1 MARFSWNV
9 SSGGRSHTSCWR
21 LPSTRAM
28 RRLKAGPPPQ
38 GAKPATATRPLVGY
52 SRPASILSVVVLPAP
67 FGPRNAT
74 ISPGSIRN
82 VTSRTACTSRYR
94 GRRSARR
101 APRSPGSRTFTW
113 NVLLNRSASTIGGM
127 GVREIY
133 PGTPGVWP
141 QQPLLAGPAWPGYI
155 PGVVTTTRLLA
166 DRRHG
171 IDRRVVPRRSTLE
184 RRGRP
189 QRDPSLEGPGEHLR
203 NALQLLNE
211 LPFVGEP
218 VFGAAVSRLRRALE
232 LLEKPH

>member
-1 MARFSWNV
+1 
-9 SSGGRSHTSCWR
+9 
-21 LPSTRAM
+21 M
-28 RRLKAGPPPQ
+28 RRLNGGPPVQ
-38 GAKPATATRPLVGY
+38 GTNPAASTRPLVGY
-52 SRPASILSVVVLPAP
+52 RSPASILSVVVLPAP

-113 NVLLNRSASTIGGM
+113 NVLLNRSASTIDGM
-127 GVREIY
+127 RVREIY

-141 QQPLLAGPAWPGYI
+141 QPPLLAGPAWPGYI
-155 PGVVTTTRLLA
+155 PGVVTTPRLLA
-166 DRRHG
+166 D
-171 IDRRVVPRRSTLE
+171 
-184 RRGRP
+184 RP

-203 NALQLLNE
+203 NALQLLSQ

-218 VFGAAVSRLRRALE
+218 VFDAGVSRLRRALE
-232 LLEKPH
+232 LLEKRH

>member
-1 MARFSWNV
+1 MRNRRIASWAVTSSPKVGSSRNR
-9 SSGGRSHTSCWR
+9 SGGRCSSDATSSHF
-21 LPSTRAM
+21 M
-28 RRLKAGPPPQ
+28 R
-38 GAKPATATRPLVGY
+38 
-52 SRPASILSVVVLPAP
+52 SP

-113 NVLLNRSASTIGGM
+113 NVLLNRSASTIDGM

-171 IDRRVVPRRSTLE
+171 VDRRVVPRRLAVAGAPRERRAVVDRRRGAERRSTLE

>member
-1 MARFSWNV
+1 
-9 SSGGRSHTSCWR
+9 
-21 LPSTRAM
+21 M
-28 RRLKAGPPPQ
+28 RRLNGGPPVQ
-38 GAKPATATRPLVGY
+38 GTNPVASTRPLVGY
-52 SRPASILSVVVLPAP
+52 KSPASILSVVVLPAP

-113 NVLLNRSASTIGGM
+113 NVLLNRSASTIDGM

-171 IDRRVVPRRSTLE
+171 VDRRAVPRRLAVAGAPRARRPVVDRRRGAERRRTLE

-189 QRDPSLEGPGEHLR
+189 RRHPSPDGPGEHLR
-203 NALQLLNE
+203 NA
-211 LPFVGEP
+211 
-218 VFGAAVSRLRRALE
+218 
-232 LLEKPH
+232 